1 MKADKQ
7 KVLKL
12 LHTVQG
18 QLNGIEKMINN
29 DDYCM
34 NISNQLLASVAI
46 LKKINI
52 EIVSAHLHS
61 CVVNATSEED
71 KKEKIDEIAYLLQR
85 MN

>member
-34 NISNQLLASVAI
+34 NISNQLLASIAI

-52 EIVSAHLHS
+52 EIVSAHLQS

>member
-52 EIVSAHLHS
+52 EIVSAHLQS